1 MWPRVLKQLVE
12 LLPHISRLV
21 PLAERYFSTKASGD
35 RSNELALAALAEG
48 MQADLGQVTKSHAGL
63 YRQIQEQGAL
73 IGGVRDEVRQARAA
87 LDSSERKI
95 IALEERVN
103 SLQLW
108 IRVGVSVVVVLL
120 LVILGLMLS
129 RA

>member
-21 PLAERYFSTKASGD
+21 PVAERYFSTKASGD

-48 MQADLGQVTKSHAGL
+48 MQSDLGQVTKANAGL

-73 IGGVRDEVRQARAA
+73 ITGVGDEVRQVRTALDTFDRKIAA
-87 LDSSERKI
+87 LEQ
-95 IALEERVN
+95 RVN
-103 SLQLW
+103 SLQVW
-108 IRVGVSVVVVLL
+108 IRVGISVIVVLL

-129 RA
+129 R

>member
-21 PLAERYFSTKASGD
+21 PIAERYFSTKASGD

-48 MQADLGQVTKSHAGL
+48 MQADLGQVTKANAGL
-63 YRQIQEQGAL
+63 YRQVQEQGAL
-73 IGGVRDEVRQARAA
+73 IAGVGDEVRHVRTA
-87 LDSSERKI
+87 LDGSEKKI
-95 IALEERVN
+95 AALEERVS

-108 IRVGVSVVVVLL
+108 IRIGVSVIVVLL

-129 RA
+129 R

>member
-1 MWPRVLKQLVE
+1 VLKQLVE

-21 PLAERYFSTKASGD
+21 PVAERYFSTKASGD

-48 MQADLGQVTKSHAGL
+48 MQSDLGQVTKANAGL

-73 IGGVRDEVRQARAA
+73 ITGVGDEVRQVRTALDTFDRKIAA
-87 LDSSERKI
+87 LEQ
-95 IALEERVN
+95 RVN
-103 SLQLW
+103 SLQVW
-108 IRVGVSVVVVLL
+108 IRVGISVIVVLL

-129 RA
+129 R